1 MKKKYLAFEVSED
14 TSGIFVNKIVEKE
27 LSEDIPEGNVLI
39 NVKYSSLNYKD
50 ALSANGNKGV
60 TRKYPHVPGIDAAG
74 TVEVSNSALWKS
86 GDQVLVTGFDLG
98 MNTNGGF
105 GQFITVPES
114 WIVRLSPELSVREA
128 MIYGTAGF
136 TAGLSVQALLRNGIT
151 PEKGVVAVSGSTG
164 GVGSL
169 AVAILAKLGFQMA
182 AISSKEDAISFLKS
196 LGADK
201 IVARN
206 GFEDRSGKALLKPQ
220 FAAAIDTVGG
230 NILATLIKSLHYEGV
245 VTTCGMVGG
254 GELNTSVFP
263 FILKGIQLIGID
275 SVEIPLEKRLSVWEH
290 LASDWKPGQLN
301 DLAHNISLAELP
313 EHIDRI
319 YTGKMKGRAVL
330 EL

>member
-1 MKKKYLAFEVSED
+1 MTIIINNKTLNTLNLLYYEKKYLAFEVSED

-151 PEKGVVAVSGSTG
+151 PEK
-164 GVGSL
+164 
-169 AVAILAKLGFQMA
+169 
-182 AISSKEDAISFLKS
+182 
-196 LGADK
+196 
-201 IVARN
+201 
-206 GFEDRSGKALLKPQ
+206 
-220 FAAAIDTVGG
+220 
-230 NILATLIKSLHYEGV
+230 
-245 VTTCGMVGG
+245 
-254 GELNTSVFP
+254 
-263 FILKGIQLIGID
+263 
-275 SVEIPLEKRLSVWEH
+275 
-290 LASDWKPGQLN
+290 
-301 DLAHNISLAELP
+301 
-313 EHIDRI
+313 
-319 YTGKMKGRAVL
+319 VL
-330 EL
+330 

>member
-27 LSEDIPEGNVLI
+27 LSQDIPEGNVLI

-114 WIVRLSPELSVREA
+114 WIVRLPPELSVREA

-164 GVGSL
+164 GVGSV
-169 AVAILAKLGFQMA
+169 AVAILAKLGFQVA

-206 GFEDRSGKALLKPQ
+206 DFEDRSGKALLKPQ

-275 SVEIPLEKRLSVWEH
+275 SVEIPLEKRLSV
-290 LASDWKPGQLN
+290 
-301 DLAHNISLAELP
+301 
-313 EHIDRI
+313 
-319 YTGKMKGRAVL
+319 
-330 EL
+330 

>member
-27 LSEDIPEGNVLI
+27 LSQDIPEGNVLI

-114 WIVRLSPELSVREA
+114 WIVRLPPELSVREA

-164 GVGSL
+164 GVGSV
-169 AVAILAKLGFQMA
+169 AVAILAKLGFQVA

-206 GFEDRSGKALLKPQ
+206 DFEDRSGKALLKPQ